1 MTTLIIPADL
11 TVINSLTGI
20 WGKSYSFLINHL
32 TKLNL
37 KVLKIFFPKATV
49 LAWDK
54 AISQNQLSQERQLS
68 WQIVNQEIPNYF
80 KDLNCLNIN
89 LLTVWQTYLAIHL
102 SHKILSYHQA
112 LTRELDKKPTRII
125 TLGFS
130 HQEIIARF
138 IAKSENNAIRYGVT
152 NIQLPERLRAFADYL
167 EKRQYPFMHPDEAP
181 PIPKLMKSS
190 YNELKKQLKDVQ
202 YKKKIPD
209 FPKSGKMIK
218 PLQILYDAVRL
229 LPRFYKK

>member
-1 MTTLIIPADL
+1 VKRTPIQLQQKDIQ
-11 TVINSLTGI
+11 
-20 WGKSYSFLINHL
+20 
-32 TKLNL
+32 
-37 KVLKIFFPKATV
+37 KIR
-49 LAWDK
+49 
-54 AISQNQLSQERQLS
+54 E
-68 WQIVNQEIPNYF
+68 
-80 KDLNCLNIN
+80 
-89 LLTVWQTYLAIHL
+89 
-102 SHKILSYHQA
+102 KILKKQNGLCA
-112 LTRELDKKPTRII
+112 ICQQIPEKPCLDHHHKKRVKGTGLIRGV
-125 TLGFS
+125 LCNS
-130 HQEIIARF
+130 CNVF

>member
-1 MTTLIIPADL
+1 MGFVLFVSRFLKNPAWTTTHKKRVKGTGLIRGVL
-11 TVINSLTGI
+11 CNSC
-20 WGKSYSFLINHL
+20 N
-32 TKLNL
+32 
-37 KVLKIFFPKATV
+37 V
-49 LAWDK
+49 
-54 AISQNQLSQERQLS
+54 
-68 WQIVNQEIPNYF
+68 
-80 KDLNCLNIN
+80 
-89 LLTVWQTYLAIHL
+89 
-102 SHKILSYHQA
+102 
-112 LTRELDKKPTRII
+112 
-125 TLGFS
+125 
-130 HQEIIARF
+130 F